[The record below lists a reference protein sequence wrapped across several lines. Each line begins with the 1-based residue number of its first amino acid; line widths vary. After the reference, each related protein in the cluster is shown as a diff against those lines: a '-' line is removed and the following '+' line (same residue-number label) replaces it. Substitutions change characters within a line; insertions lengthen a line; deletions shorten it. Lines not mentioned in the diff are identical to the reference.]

1 MMQEVEVL
9 KTIQELICSF
19 FSEEQF
25 TLSFPALALENK
37 KASVIYFGLEQVVK
51 EQIL

>member
-1 MMQEVEVL
+1 M
-9 KTIQELICSF
+9 ISC
-19 FSEEQF
+19 
-25 TLSFPALALENK
+25 FPALALENK

>member
-25 TLSFPALALENK
+25 TLSIGAA
-37 KASVIYFGLEQVVK
+37 
-51 EQIL
+51 ILDGFKGIHYTSFNG

>member
-25 TLSFPALALENK
+25 TLSIIK
-37 KASVIYFGLEQVVK
+37 GSVATPD
-51 EQIL
+51 ILWYAVYKMVQML